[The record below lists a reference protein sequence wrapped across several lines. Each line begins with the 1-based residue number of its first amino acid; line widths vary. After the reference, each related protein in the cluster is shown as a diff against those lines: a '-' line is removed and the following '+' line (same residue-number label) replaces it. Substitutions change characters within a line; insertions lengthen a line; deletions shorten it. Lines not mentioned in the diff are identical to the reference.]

1 MAHEKCPIGR
11 IGKTCGELSEGVITC
26 NHSHRSGACES
37 VVPQSGH
44 KASLGLS
51 TRVGQDNHDQPD
63 ETYGQRRHWII
74 AFVGL
79 RGSTEHGERLRTAD
93 LVAADIWASAQGT
106 ACGAPAPARF
116 SDAGHSPGLGGGR
129 RYRHAAA
136 SVTPGRRRGHAV
148 GQERGRASGNARH
161 ANKRGGSRAR
171 QKMALPRWAVHTA
184 TSSSIRMSRR
194 SSSELLRTR

>member
-1 MAHEKCPIGR
+1 MPDRAYRQI
-11 IGKTCGELSEGVITC
+11 CGELSEGVITC

-63 ETYGQRRHWII
+63 ETYGQRRHWIT

-106 ACGAPAPARF
+106 ACRAPAPTRF
-116 SDAGHSPGLGGGR
+116 SDTGDSPGLRGGR

-161 ANKRGGSRAR
+161 ANKRGGPPPR
-171 QKMALPRWAVHTA
+171 QKMALSRWAVHTGRPA
-184 TSSSIRMSRR
+184 LPGRPNEAVRNSCVRGKER
-194 SSSELLRTR
+194 